1 MSWSYLY
8 LGKAALMKI
17 NKRTKKHIFAPNQ
30 IDKGILNKDVND
42 KGVNHPPQKSIV
54 LNELIISIL
63 AYSPKEN
70 IANPIAEYSTLY
82 PDTNSASASGKSKG
96 WRFVSA
102 KAVTKNINHKGK
114 NVKTCQRLAWDSIIL
129 ERLKEPTKIAMIT
142 IMKPIETS

>member
-1 MSWSYLY
+1 
-8 LGKAALMKI
+8 MKI

-30 IDKGILNKDVND
+30 IDKGILNRDVND
-42 KGVNHPPQKSIV
+42 KGVNHPPKKSIV

-96 WRFVSA
+96 
-102 KAVTKNINHKGK
+102 
-114 NVKTCQRLAWDSIIL
+114 
-129 ERLKEPTKIAMIT
+129 
-142 IMKPIETS
+142 